1 VQQVQQVQQQQ
12 QQQRQQHSP
21 QQPQQQQQPP
31 SQSGAMAH
39 SAHPHAGGQAPSL
52 QIVGGRLQSCQSR
65 VVEAMQRCNSLMQSI
80 R

>member
-1 VQQVQQVQQQQ
+1 
-12 QQQRQQHSP
+12 
-21 QQPQQQQQPP
+21 
-31 SQSGAMAH
+31 MAH

-65 VVEAMQRCNSLMQSI
+65 VVEAMQRCNSLVQSI